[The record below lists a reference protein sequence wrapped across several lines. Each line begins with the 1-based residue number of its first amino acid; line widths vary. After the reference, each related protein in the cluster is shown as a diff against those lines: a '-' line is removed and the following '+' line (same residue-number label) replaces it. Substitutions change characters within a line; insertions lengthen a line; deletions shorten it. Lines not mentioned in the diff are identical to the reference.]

1 MLTSRVPFV
10 AARLNQ
16 GPRGYICTMRI
27 TLALAALLT
36 ASPFAL
42 RAQDVLPGGIA
53 VGHTAPS
60 AAVQTLD
67 GKPANVKAYLG
78 QQPVVME
85 FWAKWCGNCRELA
98 PALKAA
104 ETQYSGKV
112 KFLTI
117 AVSVD
122 QTPADVAAFAKTNG
136 LPSPILYD
144 ATGAAVD
151 AYDVPG
157 TSFVVIVDR
166 HGKVVYTGAGGAQD
180 IDSAVRKAL

>member
-1 MLTSRVPFV
+1 MRKALLVTLVTLV
-10 AARLNQ
+10 AAGSL
-16 GPRGYICTMRI
+16 
-27 TLALAALLT
+27 
-36 ASPFAL
+36 S
-42 RAQDVLPGGIA
+42 AQEPLSSGIA
-53 VGHTAPS
+53 VGHAAPG

-67 GKPANVKAYLG
+67 GKHANLKTYLG

-98 PALKAA
+98 PALKTA
-104 ETQYSGKV
+104 ETQYAGRV

-122 QTPADVAAFAKTNG
+122 QTPADVAAFAKANG
-136 LPSPILYD
+136 LPSPIFYD

-157 TSFVVIVDR
+157 TSFVVVVDR
-166 HGKVVYTGAGGAQD
+166 HGTVVYTGAGGAQD
-180 IDSAVRKAL
+180 IDAAVRKAL

>member
-1 MLTSRVPFV
+1 MRCSIV
-10 AARLNQ
+10 AAAV
-16 GPRGYICTMRI
+16 I
-27 TLALAALLT
+27 A
-36 ASPFAL
+36 ASPLVAH
-42 RAQDVLPGGIA
+42 AQDALPGGIA
-53 VGHTAPS
+53 VGHHAPA

-67 GKPANVKAYLG
+67 GKPANLKTYLG

-98 PALKAA
+98 PTLKAA
-104 ETQYSGKV
+104 KAQYNGRV
-112 KFLTI
+112 KFLTV

-122 QTPADVAAFAKTNG
+122 QTPADVAAFAAANG

-157 TSFVVIVDR
+157 TSFVVVVNR
-166 HGKVVYTGAGGAQD
+166 QGTVVYTGAGGTQD
-180 IDSAVRKAL
+180 IDAAVRKAL